1 MYKFNIGETV
11 QKAKGY
17 KYKGVVVGRYEVE
30 GGIRYDVQ
38 IDGKAAIARLHHLM
52 QEHLIAIPRVHT
64 LMELENMLENCHG
77 MIHIFS
83 EDQLE
88 RAE

>member
-1 MYKFNIGETV
+1 MYKFNISETV

-38 IDGKAAIARLHHLM
+38 IDGKAAIKRLHHLM
-52 QEHLIAIPRVHT
+52 RENLIAIPRVHT
-64 LMELENMLENCHG
+64 LMELENML
-77 MIHIFS
+77 
-83 EDQLE
+83 
-88 RAE
+88 